1 MPVVPEAF
9 LSSPARAVR
18 SSGQVA
24 RVSRTAAASG
34 GSLEDLTLRAAA
46 IVGRGPGS
54 AHEDWGAEGA
64 FSASNTSAALL
75 QLPGC
80 FGRLDYNSRDAPQQD
95 GACARGQG
103 GRGRRASRERG
114 KSGTPGATSAG

>member
-34 GSLEDLTLRAAA
+34 GSLGDLTLRAAA
-46 IVGRGPGS
+46 IFGRGPGLRARKTGVLKAPS
-54 AHEDWGAEGA
+54 AL
-64 FSASNTSAALL
+64 TSAALL

-80 FGRLDYNSRDAPQQD
+80 FGRLDYTSRDAPQQD

-114 KSGTPGATSAG
+114 KSGTRGATSAG